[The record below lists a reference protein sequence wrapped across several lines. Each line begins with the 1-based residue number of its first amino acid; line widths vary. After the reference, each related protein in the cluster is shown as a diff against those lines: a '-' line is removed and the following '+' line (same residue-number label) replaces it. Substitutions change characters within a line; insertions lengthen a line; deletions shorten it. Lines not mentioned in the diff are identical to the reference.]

1 MGIEAMVNKLVIAGA
16 LAYAASAPFSHAES
30 KGPTYKGDDLL
41 QAYTCGALDLSAGF
55 RGSVNEE
62 PKCENIPPPMRLAAM
77 DAGKSLA
84 KAVAEGH

>member
-1 MGIEAMVNKLVIAGA
+1 MEIEAMVNKLVIAGA
-16 LAYAASAPFSHAES
+16 LAYVASLSFSHAES
-30 KGPTYKGDDLL
+30 KATYKGDDLL

>member
-1 MGIEAMVNKLVIAGA
+1 MVNKLVIAGA
-16 LAYAASAPFSHAES
+16 LAYVASLSFSHAES
-30 KGPTYKGDDLL
+30 KATYKGDDLL
-41 QAYTCGALDLSAGF
+41 QAYTCGAGF

-84 KAVAEGH
+84 KSVEEGH